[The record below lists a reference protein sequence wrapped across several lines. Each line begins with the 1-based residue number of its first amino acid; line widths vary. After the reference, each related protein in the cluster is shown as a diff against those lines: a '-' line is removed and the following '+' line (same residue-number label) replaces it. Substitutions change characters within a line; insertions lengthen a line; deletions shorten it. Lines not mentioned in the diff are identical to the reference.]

1 MVLAYRQADQWN
13 IIEDTEMNPHTYGH
27 LIFDKGV
34 KSFNGRN
41 IAFLTSG
48 ACSTGGKH
56 VEECKLTHP
65 YCPGQRLSPSGS
77 RASTSNQIH

>member
-13 IIEDTEMNPHTYGH
+13 IIADTEMNTHPYGH

-34 KSFNGRN
+34 KTSNGRK
-41 IAFLTSG
+41 IAVLTNS
-48 ACSTGGKH
+48 STGGQH
-56 VEECKLTHP
+56 VEECKLTHSYYP
-65 YCPGQRLSPSGS
+65 VQGLSPSGS

>member
-34 KSFNGRN
+34 KRSNGRKR
-41 IAFLTSG
+41 AFLRNG
-48 ACSTGGKH
+48 AGSTGGQH
-56 VEECKLTHP
+56 VEECKLTHSYYP
-65 YCPGQRLSPSGS
+65 VQSLSPSGS
-77 RASTSNQIH
+77 RTSTSNQIQ